1 MRVWAKRIIYLIAV
15 LTCVVFAAN
24 TILAEDIEDATVS
37 QLAESIYRVTF
48 PYSLRT
54 NIGVSVGPDG
64 ILLVDTGF
72 KETAEALNTVIHKL
86 GPGEVVYIINTHFH
100 GDHVSGNWIC
110 GKNATLV
117 DFENLE
123 ECMSYG
129 FVFPGNGDL
138 EGKLEEA
145 FGTYYSINFN
155 GEKVQIIPYPD
166 IHSEA
171 DLLVHFSKSGVVH
184 MGDLLLTQSFPAVGS
199 RVKEYMDFLDKI
211 VVIYPP
217 GTKFIAGHGRDYTM
231 DDLKDYRRM
240 LQTTIGI
247 VQREMQAG
255 RSLEQIQK
263 AQVLKE
269 WESWG
274 EFLKFLN
281 CDTWIE
287 SIFTSYPELFI
298 KTADTFIQKNF

>member
-1 MRVWAKRIIYLIAV
+1 MRVWTKLIIYLVAV
-15 LTCVVFAAN
+15 ITWVFFASN
-24 TILAEDIEDATVS
+24 TALAKDTEEATVTHLAEH
-37 QLAESIYRVTF
+37 IYRVSF

-72 KETAEALNTVIHKL
+72 KETAEALDTVIHKL
-86 GPGEVVYIINTHFH
+86 GSGDVVYIINTHLH

-155 GEKVQIIPYPD
+155 GEKIQIIPSPN
-166 IHSEA
+166 IHSDA
-171 DLLVHFSKSGVVH
+171 DILIYFSKSGVMH

-199 RVKEYMDFLDKI
+199 RVKEYMNFLDKI
-211 VVIYPP
+211 VDIFPP
-217 GTKFIAGHGRDYTM
+217 GTKFIAGHGRDFTM
-231 DDLKDYRRM
+231 DDLKDYRQM
-240 LQTTIGI
+240 LQSTIGI
-247 VQREMQAG
+247 VQEEMKAG
-255 RSLEQIQK
+255 KSLEQIKK
-263 AQVLKE
+263 AQVLKR

-274 EFLKFLN
+274 EFLTFLN
-281 CDTWIE
+281 CDVWIE
-287 SIFTSYPELFI
+287 FIFTSYPELFI
-298 KTADTFIQKNF
+298 KTADTCI